1 MLNIVNTFLTNKSI
15 DKRAPVVYNV
25 YRNKREGNNTMKT
38 VYVVPY
44 TTPHGIR
51 YSMHYTE
58 RLARKWGYRRMGKSG
73 EHFTVIPMTE
83 AQALALR

>member
-1 MLNIVNTFLTNKSI
+1 
-15 DKRAPVVYNV
+15 
-25 YRNKREGNNTMKT
+25 MKT

-44 TTPHGIR
+44 TTSRGIR

-58 RLARKWGYRRMGKSG
+58 RLARKWGYRRMSKSG
-73 EHFTVIPMTE
+73 EHFTVIRMTE

>member
-1 MLNIVNTFLTNKSI
+1 MRTNKI
-15 DKRAPVVYNV
+15 
-25 YRNKREGNNTMKT
+25 

-44 TTPHGIR
+44 TTTHGTR

-58 RLARKWGYRRMGKSG
+58 RLARKWGYRRMSKSG

-83 AQALALR
+83 KEAFELR